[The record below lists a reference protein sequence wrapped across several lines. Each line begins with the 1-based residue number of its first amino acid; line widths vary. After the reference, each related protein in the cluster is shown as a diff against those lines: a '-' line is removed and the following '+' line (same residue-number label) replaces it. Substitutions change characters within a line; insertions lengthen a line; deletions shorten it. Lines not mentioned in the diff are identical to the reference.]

1 MSPLSRD
8 SIHVLG
14 KSVTLQE
21 AGLPMAS
28 EDVQS
33 VSPTEVR
40 ELETFKRDELP
51 CTGAMAG

>member
-14 KSVTLQE
+14 ESVMLQE
-21 AGLPMAS
+21 AGLPMTS
-28 EDVQS
+28 EDMQS

-40 ELETFKRDELP
+40 ELETFKRDVLP